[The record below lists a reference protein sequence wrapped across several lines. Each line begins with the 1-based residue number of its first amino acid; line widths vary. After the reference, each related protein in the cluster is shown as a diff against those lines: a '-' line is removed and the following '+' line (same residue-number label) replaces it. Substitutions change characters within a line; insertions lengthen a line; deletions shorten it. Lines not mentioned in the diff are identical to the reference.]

1 MLAGTALAQV
11 GPVVI
16 VTSDVPHLS
25 ALVAGGKRVAV
36 VHVDKLS

>member
-1 MLAGTALAQV
+1 MVAGTALARS

-25 ALVAGGKRVAV
+25 ALVSGHGHVAV
-36 VHVDKLS
+36 VNVERAG